1 MSTIETKIIKIDD
14 IRYHPNA
21 DKLSIITIGGQGGF
35 ECVVGRQQFS
45 IGDLAIYIMP
55 GSVISEEMSNTL
67 MERSKI
73 QIKGGRI
80 RAIRIRNVLSEGLCL
95 KPEEW
100 LDHDVKEGDDV
111 TEELGVTKY
120 EPPPPHWRTLL
131 GTKHGISLQYENR
144 NFIEYTCVE
153 KFKKYPDVLEDGELV
168 VATVKWHGT
177 NFRAG
182 LVKRPPY
189 KKSLWEKIKGLFF
202 RESALEFLVGSHAKI
217 RYPSKKS
224 WETGEYKQDSY
235 WRMAEKYNLEA
246 VARQIS
252 KYVALTE
259 REYKD
264 NVEPEVIIYAEII
277 GPGVQKGYGY
287 GIENGELEIRV
298 FDIMVDKTF
307 LPWDRVVH
315 LCSCFN
321 LPTVTEVYRG
331 PWSLDVVK
339 HAKAVDE
346 YAGKKFN
353 REGIVI
359 RPLTERWSPECGRVI
374 FKYLNEVYLLNK
386 TNSEWH

>member
-1 MSTIETKIIKIDD
+1 MSTIEAKIVKVTIKP
-14 IRYHPNA
+14 HPNA
-21 DKLSIITIGGQGGF
+21 DRLEIARIGDEGGF
-35 ECVVGRQQFS
+35 ECVVALDQFKT
-45 IGDLAIYIMP
+45 GDLALYIP
-55 GSVISEEMSNTL
+55 VDSIVPQNIRDYLAQTKVNV
-67 MERSKI
+67 KD
-73 QIKGGRI
+73 GRI
-80 RAIRIRNVLSEGLCL
+80 RCAKIRNKFSEGLCL
-95 KPEEW
+95 SPQDWVPESEI
-100 LDHDVKEGDDV
+100 KEGNNV
-111 TEELGVTKY
+111 TEIVGIKKY

-189 KKSLWEKIKGLFF
+189 RKNLWEKIKGLFF
-202 RESALEFLVGSHAKI
+202 KESALEFLVGSHAKI

-252 KYVALTE
+252 KYIALTE

-277 GPGVQKGYGY
+277 GPGIQKGYGY

-307 LPWDRVVH
+307 LPWDRVVR